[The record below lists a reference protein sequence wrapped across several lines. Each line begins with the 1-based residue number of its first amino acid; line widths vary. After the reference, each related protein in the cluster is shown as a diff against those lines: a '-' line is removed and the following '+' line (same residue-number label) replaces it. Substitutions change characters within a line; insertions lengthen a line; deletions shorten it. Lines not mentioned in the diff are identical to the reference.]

1 MQVLIFVAM
10 LVIVATLVSVAVYE
24 AQIPLDLMLGS
35 IVEQR
40 IVSNA
45 LGGVYFGTQVI
56 KLKLSN
62 RFFFWINQQ
71 YHIYDLL
78 P

>member
-10 LVIVATLVSVAVYE
+10 LIIVATLVGVAVYE

-40 IVSNA
+40 LVSNA

-56 KLKLSN
+56 KTKLLSTPN
-62 RFFFWINQQ
+62 VL
-71 YHIYDLL
+71 H
-78 P
+78 